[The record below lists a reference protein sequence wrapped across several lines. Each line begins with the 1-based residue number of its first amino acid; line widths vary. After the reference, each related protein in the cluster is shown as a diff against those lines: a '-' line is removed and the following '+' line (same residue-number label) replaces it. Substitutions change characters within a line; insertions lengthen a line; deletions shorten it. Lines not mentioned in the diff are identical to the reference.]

1 MNLQL
6 RIHNLEKNMNRIDG
20 IKIVFVIA
28 ENDFQDLEFLIPKR
42 ILENA
47 GAKVFVAGLTNNLS
61 IGQYGMRVKP
71 EMILSNLSSQNFS
84 AIVLIGGKGSTELWK
99 NSLLHKKLFEF
110 DRSKKLICAICSA
123 VGILAH
129 ANLLVGKKAA
139 VYNADIEVIQSLGA
153 LITGNNLEIDG
164 RIITA
169 SGPEVSSEFGH
180 AITSKLSN
188 RKN

>member
-1 MNLQL
+1 MD
-6 RIHNLEKNMNRIDG
+6 RIDG
-20 IKIVFVIA
+20 SKIVFFIA
-28 ENDFQDLEFLIPKR
+28 ENNFHDHEFFIPKK

-99 NSLLHKKLFEF
+99 NGLLHKKLREF
-110 DRSKKLICAICSA
+110 DQNKKLICAICSA

-139 VYNADIEVIQSLGA
+139 IYHGDAEIIQSLGA
-153 LITGNNLEIDG
+153 IVSKNKLEIDG

-169 SGPEVSSEFGH
+169 SGPEVLSEFGH
-180 AITSKLSN
+180 AITAKLSN
-188 RKN
+188 RKS